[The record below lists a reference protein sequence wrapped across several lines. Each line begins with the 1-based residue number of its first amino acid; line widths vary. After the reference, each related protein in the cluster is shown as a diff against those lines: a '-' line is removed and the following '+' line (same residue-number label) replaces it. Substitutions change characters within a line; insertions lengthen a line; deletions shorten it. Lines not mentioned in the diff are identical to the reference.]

1 MSWASTSHRS
11 CSALVYGD
19 YIYVTAN
26 VGFRIQ
32 RVNVTTQVTTSFSSI
47 NADTFCL
54 ATYNNNIY
62 FAQNFGPNIYVTD
75 TNGTLLQTITLSIN
89 INGMAI
95 YGDFLYAVS
104 WGGSNQIIKYNLLTN
119 TSDNTW
125 GTSTFGSVNISNAWG
140 VTVYNNIMYICNRGN
155 NTISKLN
162 LSTNTADWNWIS
174 SYDPSNLVVYGD
186 YLYVASYYGGAVYKI
201 DLTAGSPS
209 EVNIYSLGSATCP
222 IQLNGYLYV
231 LRYDNG
237 GIFQTNIIMP
247 GPTQFVCFLE
257 NSNILTVNGYRPIQ
271 ELRNGDL
278 VKTLNHGFLPISMI
292 GRKEIHHI
300 ASNERIKDQLYKC
313 SSSKFIEVF
322 EDLVITGSHSI
333 LVEEFC
339 SEEQRNKIIELYGEI
354 YITDDKY
361 RVPACV
367 DDRTVVYEKEGNY
380 MIYHLALENENYYS
394 NYGIYANGLLVE
406 TCSKR
411 YLKELSNMELI

>member
-1 MSWASTSHRS
+1 MSWASTPNRS
-11 CSALVYGD
+11 GAALLLGN
-19 YIYVTAN
+19 YIYVTTHNYSGGA
-26 VGFRIQ
+26 Q
-32 RVNVTTQVTTSFSSI
+32 RVNITNQTSTNFI
-47 NADTFCL
+47 NITDTWTV

-62 FAQNFGPNIYVTD
+62 FSQIFGPNIYVTD
-75 TNGTLLQTITLSIN
+75 TNGTLLQTITLSRN
-89 INGMAI
+89 IMGIAI
-95 YGDFLYAVS
+95 YGDFLYALS
-104 WGGSNQIIKYNLLTN
+104 YGGSNQIIKYNLLTN

-125 GTSTFGSVNISNAWG
+125 GTSTFGSVNTVDAWN
-140 VTVYNNIMYICNRGN
+140 VTVYNNIMYISNRGN

-162 LSTNTADWNWIS
+162 LSTNTAVWSWVS
-174 SYDPSNLVVYGD
+174 VTDPLNTLVYGD
-186 YLYVASYYGGAVYKI
+186 YLYVASYSGGAVYKI

-209 EVNIYSLGSATCP
+209 AVNIYSLVGASCP

-231 LRYDNG
+231 LRYNG
-237 GIFQTNIIMP
+237 GSIFQTNIIMP
-247 GPTQFVCFLE
+247 GPTHITCFLGD
-257 NSNILTVNGYRPIQ
+257 SNILTVNGYRPIQ
-271 ELRNGDL
+271 DLRNGDL

-292 GRKEIHHI
+292 GRKEIHHV

-313 SSSKFIEVF
+313 TSSNFPEVF

-339 SEEQRNKIIELYGEI
+339 SEEQRNKIIELYDEI

-361 RVPACV
+361 RLPACV
-367 DDRTVVYEKEGNY
+367 DERTVVYEKEGNY
-380 MIYHLALENENYYS
+380 MIYHLALENEDYYS

>member
-1 MSWASTSHRS
+1 MSWVSTPNES
-11 CSALVYGD
+11 CAALLLGN
-19 YIYVTAN
+19 YIYVATHFGA
-26 VGFRIQ
+26 Q
-32 RVNVTTQVTTSFSSI
+32 RVNITNQTSTNFTNITYTWSV
-47 NADTFCL
+47 

-62 FAQNFGPNIYVTD
+62 FSQNAGPNIYVTD
-75 TNGTLLQTITLSIN
+75 TNGTLLQTITLSRN
-89 INGMAI
+89 IMGIAI
-95 YGDFLYAVS
+95 YGDFLYALS
-104 WGGSNQIIKYNLLTN
+104 YGGSNQIIKYNLLTN

-125 GTSTFGSVNISNAWG
+125 GTSTFGSVNISTAWN
-140 VTVYNNIMYICNRGN
+140 VTVYNNIMYISNRGN

-162 LSTNTADWNWIS
+162 LSTNTAVWNWVS
-174 SYDPSNLVVYGD
+174 VTDPVNTLVYGD
-186 YLYVASYYGGAVYKI
+186 YLYVASFSGGAVYKI

-209 EVNIYSLGSATCP
+209 AVNIYSLSKAICP

-231 LRYDNG
+231 LRYENG
-237 GIFQTNIIMP
+237 AGIFQTNIIMP
-247 GPTQFVCFLE
+247 GPTQITCFLE

-292 GRKEIHHI
+292 GRKEVHHV

-361 RVPACV
+361 RIPACV

-380 MIYHLALENENYYS
+380 MIYHLALENESYYS